1 MCGMNRDEGNTPTET
16 MDGACDIDRF
26 LRVHS
31 TITACRDLPIETI
44 LLECVRTVRDLWPQ
58 DEVRARITLDKHDV
72 GDTVIDGDVGVYRSD
87 IVIGGEKRGHI
98 EIGISAGHAAGVEN
112 DGVTQR
118 IIDVTTASL
127 ARIIDQK
134 QAEQALR
141 ESELLMRGLFNSLQA
156 GIVVLTP
163 ERTILRVNASL
174 VKMFGYSE
182 KELIGEE
189 TEKLHVN
196 TTYYQEFIS
205 DRMAGD
211 VFHKGKTV
219 NCEYIMK
226 RKDGT
231 IFPTEHTVS
240 PLGDASGRVIGV
252 ISVVRDIT
260 ERKQVEQALQ
270 EACEEMESKV
280 ETRTGELMEANTAL
294 KVLLKTREKDRET
307 LEENILS
314 NVKELVLPYLE
325 KIKGRKLDD
334 DVATYLHIVES
345 NLNEI
350 ISPFSNKLSS
360 RYYNLTPREI
370 QVANLVRDGKTNKE
384 IADVMSVSLRTVGF
398 HRENIR
404 KKLGLQ
410 NKKANLRSHL
420 LFYAS

>member
-1 MCGMNRDEGNTPTET
+1 MRGNSPKTRES
-16 MDGACDIDRF
+16 GYDIDRI
-26 LRVHS
+26 LVIHE
-31 TITACRDLPIETI
+31 TLAVCRDLPVETI
-44 LLECVRTVRDLWPQ
+44 LLKCVDAVRHLWPP
-58 DEVRARITLDKHDV
+58 DETRARITIDEHDV
-72 GDTVIDGDVGVYRSD
+72 GDTEIDGDTGVYRSD
-87 IVIGGEKRGHI
+87 ITIGGEARGYI
-98 EIGISAGHAAGVEN
+98 EIGFSAGHAAAVEKA
-112 DGVTQR
+112 GVTQR
-118 IIDVTTASL
+118 IIDSTAASL
-127 ARIIDQK
+127 ARIIDRK
-134 QAEQALR
+134 QAERALR

-163 ERTILRVNASL
+163 ERTVLRVNASL

-182 KELIGEE
+182 EELIGES

-196 TTYYQEFIS
+196 AAYYEEFIS
-205 DRMAGD
+205 ERMAGE
-211 VFHKGKTV
+211 VFHKVKTV
-219 NCEYIMK
+219 NCEYTMK
-226 RKDGT
+226 RKDGSL
-231 IFPTEHTVS
+231 FPTEHTVS
-240 PLGDASGRVIGV
+240 PLSDSSGRVIGV

-260 ERKQVEQALQ
+260 ERKGAERALQ
-270 EACEEMESKV
+270 EAYEEMETKV
-280 ETRTGELMEANTAL
+280 EKRTGELREANTAL
-294 KVLLKTREKDRET
+294 KVLLKTREKDKEN

-325 KIKGRKLDD
+325 KIKRRKLDD
-334 DVATYLHIVES
+334 DVAAYIDIVES

-370 QVANLVRDGKTNKE
+370 QVANLVRDGKANKE

-420 LFYAS
+420 LFYVS